1 MSDVI
6 TREMVIN
13 DVIKTY
19 PQTIAVFN
27 QFRVDSCCG
36 GGQSIEKTATRDGVD
51 VASLMQALND
61 AVTQPVGGRQ

>member
-36 GGQSIEKTATRDGVD
+36 GGQSIEKTATRDGAD

>member
-13 DVIKTY
+13 DVIKSY
-19 PQTIAVFN
+19 PQSIAVFN

-61 AVTQPVGGRQ
+61 AVTQTVGGRQ